1 MKIAVYGGAQPKPG
15 DEVYQQGV
23 LLGQWIGENG
33 HTVLTGG
40 YMGIME
46 AVSQGAAEKGGHV
59 IGVTCLELEQWRNTK
74 ANRWVREE
82 WKLPTLRERLWTIL
96 SNSDL
101 GIAMPGGAGTLAEIS
116 MLWNHQIIGLLP
128 DSPIILIGE
137 GWQNMFEVFYSHLG
151 KYIADHDRHHLHFA
165 PDVKQAIQIV
175 EQYAKTISAS
185 TPIK

>member
-1 MKIAVYGGAQPKPG
+1 MRIAVYGGAQPKPG
-15 DEVYQQGV
+15 DETYQQGV

-59 IGVTCLELEQWRNTK
+59 IGVTCLELEEWRNAK
-74 ANRWVREE
+74 ANRWVKEE
-82 WKLPTLRERLWTIL
+82 WKLPTLLERLWTIL

-116 MLWNHQIIGLLP
+116 MLWNHQIIGILP
-128 DSPIILIGE
+128 DSPIILVGE
-137 GWQNMFEVFYSHLG
+137 GWQKMFEIFYSHLG
-151 KYIADHDRHHLHFA
+151 NFIAEHDRYHLQFA
-165 PDVKQAIQIV
+165 TDVKQAIQIA
-175 EQYAKTISAS
+175 EQYEKTTDGSS
-185 TPIK
+185 SIK

>member
-15 DEVYQQGV
+15 DEAYQQGV

-59 IGVTCLELEQWRNTK
+59 IGVTCLELEEWRNSK

-101 GIAMPGGAGTLAEIS
+101 GIAMPGGAGTLTEIS
-116 MLWNHQIIGLLP
+116 MLWNHQIIGILP
-128 DSPIILIGE
+128 DSPIIVVGE
-137 GWQNMFEVFYSHLG
+137 GWQKMFEVFYSLLG
-151 KYIADHDRHHLHFA
+151 NYIANQDRHHLHFA
-165 PDVKQAIQIV
+165 ADVKHAIKIAEEYV
-175 EQYAKTISAS
+175 KKKADSS
-185 TPIK
+185 SIK